1 MIKALSDQVQGYP
14 QRMRLWRRPETLKMW
29 WSHDYLKNL
38 ALDIAIYNGW
48 YVDLA
53 KKVNKETDNINIVQS
68 ALNTIVSVEVNISIY
83 CYSAD

>member
-29 WSHDYLKNL
+29 WSHDYIKNL
-38 ALDIAIYNGW
+38 ALDIAIYN
-48 YVDLA
+48 
-53 KKVNKETDNINIVQS
+53 NKETDNINIVQS
-68 ALNTIVSVEVNISIY
+68 ALKTIVSVEVNISIY